1 MFFFVEK
8 SVESIFSTF
17 GYFDLTT
24 SQAPPPPQIWTSS
37 EIGFFDVSE
46 NLEEKKIFS
55 TKCKKLSSFFDIRVL

>member
-37 EIGFFDVSE
+37 EISFFDVSE
-46 NLEEKKIFS
+46 NLEEKKYLVQNA
-55 TKCKKLSSFFDIRVL
+55 KN